1 MLESSNSKKRSHV
14 QILKNIGSNTEPLGM
29 QNNISSQRVKEEL
42 ILVLNYLQLGNLKY
56 VREIHNHIHSVKS
69 VGIWSYS
76 GPYFPAFG
84 LNTERYGVSHRI
96 QSECGKMRTRITPN
110 TDTFY
115 AVIDIH
121 GAWPKIRL
129 KSKI

>member
-14 QILKNIGSNTEPLGM
+14 QILKNTGSNTEPLGM

-76 GPYFPAFG
+76 GPHFPVFG
-84 LNTERYGVSHRI
+84 LNTERDGVSLHI
-96 QSECGKMRTRITPN
+96 QSECREMWTRLTPN
-110 TDTFY
+110 KDTSCS
-115 AVIDIH
+115 VV
-121 GAWPKIRL
+121 L
-129 KSKI
+129 